1 MFGIFY
7 AKIFSEGEIF
17 LTEYR
22 IIDAHTHIYPDKI
35 AEKAGEAIG
44 SFYGV
49 PMFHTGTAEELIKS
63 GEKINVDRF
72 LVCSAATTAKQVMSI
87 NDFII
92 YECAQH
98 KKFIGFGSMHPD
110 FEDIDRELKRI
121 KAAGLNGVK
130 LHPDFQQFLIDDPK
144 ALPMWRTI
152 QDNGMFALVHTGDA
166 KLPFSDPRRMAAL
179 LEELPNLKII
189 AAHFG
194 GYQVWKLAYEAYK
207 PGSCFFDISSS
218 IMFMEKKLVFKFFDK
233 FGIENFF
240 WGTDF
245 PSQDHE
251 IELNRFFELGLSEE
265 QNRMLLGENFARVMG
280 I

>member
-1 MFGIFY
+1 MVKFLR
-7 AKIFSEGEIF
+7 KGEIS

-35 AEKAGEAIG
+35 AEKAGDAIG
-44 SFYGV
+44 SFYNV
-49 PMFHTGTAEELIKS
+49 PIYHTGTAEKLLKS
-63 GEKINVDRF
+63 GEKIGVDKF
-72 LVCSAATTAKQVMSI
+72 LVCSAATSPKQVTSI

-92 YECAQH
+92 SECALH
-98 KKFIGFGSMHPD
+98 EEFFGFGSVHPD
-110 FEDIDRELKRI
+110 FENIDAELKRI
-121 KAAGLNGVK
+121 KAAGLRGVK

-144 ALPMWRTI
+144 ALPMWKAIR
-152 QDNGMFALVHTGDA
+152 DNDMYALVHTGDA
-166 KLPFSDPRRMAAL
+166 RLPFSDPRRMAAV
-179 LEELPNLKII
+179 LEELPEIKVI

-194 GYQVWKLAYEAYK
+194 GYQVWERAYEAYK
-207 PGSCFFDISSS
+207 PETCLFDISSS
-218 IMFMEKKLVFKFFDK
+218 IMFMEKELIFKFFDK

-265 QNRMLLGENFARVMG
+265 QNRMLLGENFAKVMG

>member
-1 MFGIFY
+1 M
-7 AKIFSEGEIF
+7 
-17 LTEYR
+17 TEYR

-44 SFYGV
+44 SFYNV
-49 PMFHTGTAEELIKS
+49 PIYHTGTAAELLKS
-63 GEKINVDRF
+63 GEKIGVDKF
-72 LVCSAATTAKQVMSI
+72 LVCSAATSPKQVTSI

-92 YECAQH
+92 SECALH
-98 KKFIGFGSMHPD
+98 EEFFGFGSVHPD
-110 FEDIDRELKRI
+110 FENIDAELKRI
-121 KAAGLNGVK
+121 KAAGLRGVK

-144 ALPMWRTI
+144 ALPMWKAIR
-152 QDNGMFALVHTGDA
+152 DNDMYALVHTGDA
-166 KLPFSDPRRMAAL
+166 RLPFSDPRRMAAV
-179 LEELPNLKII
+179 LEELPGIKVI

-194 GYQVWKLAYEAYK
+194 GYQVWERAYEAYK
-207 PGSCFFDISSS
+207 PETCLFDISSS
-218 IMFMEKKLVFKFFDK
+218 IMFMEKELIFKFFDK

-265 QNRMLLGENFARVMG
+265 QNRMLLGENFAKVMG

>member
-1 MFGIFY
+1 MP
-7 AKIFSEGEIF
+7 
-17 LTEYR
+17 EYR

-44 SFYGV
+44 SFYNV
-49 PMFHTGTAEELIKS
+49 PIYHTGTAEELLKS
-63 GEKINVDRF
+63 SEKIGVDKF
-72 LVCSAATTAKQVMSI
+72 LVCSAATSPKQVTSI

-92 YECAQH
+92 SECALH
-98 KKFIGFGSMHPD
+98 EKFIGFGSVHPD
-110 FEDIDRELKRI
+110 FENIDAELKRI
-121 KAAGLNGVK
+121 KAAGLGGVK

-144 ALPMWRTI
+144 ALPMWKAIR
-152 QDNGMFALVHTGDA
+152 DNDMFALVHTGDTR
-166 KLPFSDPRRMAAL
+166 LPFSDPRRMAAV
-179 LEELPNLKII
+179 LEELPGIKVI

-194 GYQVWKLAYEAYK
+194 GYQVWERAYEAYK
-207 PGSCFFDISSS
+207 PGTCLFDISSS
-218 IMFMEKKLVFKFFDK
+218 IMFMEKELIFKFFDK

-251 IELNRFFELGLSEE
+251 IELNRFLELGLSEE
-265 QNRMLLGENFARVMG
+265 QNRMLLGGNFAGVMG

>member
-1 MFGIFY
+1 MP
-7 AKIFSEGEIF
+7 
-17 LTEYR
+17 EYR

-44 SFYGV
+44 SFYNV
-49 PMFHTGTAEELIKS
+49 PIYHTGTAEELLKS
-63 GEKINVDRF
+63 GEKIGVDKF
-72 LVCSAATTAKQVMSI
+72 LVCSAATSPKQVTSI

-92 YECAQH
+92 SECALH
-98 KKFIGFGSMHPD
+98 EEFFGFGSVHPD
-110 FEDIDRELKRI
+110 FENIDAELKRI
-121 KAAGLNGVK
+121 KAAGLGGVK

-144 ALPMWRTI
+144 ALPMWKAIR
-152 QDNGMFALVHTGDA
+152 DNDMFALVHTGDA
-166 KLPFSDPRRMAAL
+166 RLPFSDPRRMAAV
-179 LEELPNLKII
+179 LEELPGIKVI

-194 GYQVWKLAYEAYK
+194 GYQVWERAYEAYK
-207 PGSCFFDISSS
+207 PGTCLFDISSS
-218 IMFMEKKLVFKFFDK
+218 IMFMEKELIFKFFDK

-251 IELNRFFELGLSEE
+251 IEFNRFLELGLSEE
-265 QNRMLLGENFARVMG
+265 QNRMLLGENFAKVMG

>member
-1 MFGIFY
+1 MP
-7 AKIFSEGEIF
+7 
-17 LTEYR
+17 EYR

-44 SFYGV
+44 SFYNV
-49 PMFHTGTAEELIKS
+49 PIYHTGTAEELLKS
-63 GEKINVDRF
+63 GEKIGVDKF
-72 LVCSAATTAKQVMSI
+72 LVCSAATSPKQVTSI

-92 YECAQH
+92 SECALH
-98 KKFIGFGSMHPD
+98 EKFIGFGSVHPD
-110 FEDIDRELKRI
+110 FENIDAELKRI
-121 KAAGLNGVK
+121 KAAGLGGVK

-144 ALPMWRTI
+144 ALPMWKAIR
-152 QDNGMFALVHTGDA
+152 DNDMYALVHTGDA
-166 KLPFSDPRRMAAL
+166 KLPFSDPRRMAAV
-179 LEELPNLKII
+179 LEELPGIKVI

-194 GYQVWKLAYEAYK
+194 GYQVWERAYEAYK
-207 PGSCFFDISSS
+207 PGTCLFDISSS
-218 IMFMEKKLVFKFFDK
+218 IMFMEKELIFKFFDK

-251 IELNRFFELGLSEE
+251 IEFNRFLELGLSEE
-265 QNRMLLGENFARVMG
+265 QNRMLLGGNFAGVMG